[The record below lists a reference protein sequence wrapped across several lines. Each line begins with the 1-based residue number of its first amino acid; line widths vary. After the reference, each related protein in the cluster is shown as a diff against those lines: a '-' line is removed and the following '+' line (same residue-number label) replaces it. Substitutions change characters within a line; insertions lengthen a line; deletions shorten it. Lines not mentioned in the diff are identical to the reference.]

1 MSFAIPHR
9 RPAWRQLLLTEAK
22 LFLRE
27 PMALFWGVLFP
38 LVLIVVFGIA
48 GHHPDRSL
56 GGQSLVDVYVPVMMA
71 FVLTV
76 VAVQVLP
83 SILASYREKGV
94 LRRLSTTPI
103 HPRMLLGA
111 DVAVLVTVII
121 TALLV
126 IAVVARVAFNAHL
139 PSQGLGFVLTLALA
153 AVAML
158 GLGAIVASVSS
169 TPRIASAI
177 GTLLFFPMMFFAGL
191 WVPRQT
197 MPSGLLHV
205 SDYTPLGAATAA
217 IQDTMHG
224 HWPGTAHLGVLAAY
238 AVVLSLAA
246 VRLFRWE

>member
-1 MSFAIPHR
+1 MSFAIPNR

-48 GHHPDRSL
+48 GHHPDRKL
-56 GGQSLVDVYVPVMMA
+56 GGQSLVDAYVPVMMA

-83 SILASYREKGV
+83 SILATYREKGV

-103 HPRMLLGA
+103 DPRLLLGA
-111 DVAVLVTVII
+111 DVAVLVTVIV

-139 PSQGLGFVLTLALA
+139 PSQAAGFVLTLALA

-158 GLGAIVASVSS
+158 GLGAVVASVSG
-169 TPRIASAI
+169 TPRIANAI

-197 MPSGLLHV
+197 MPSALLHV

-217 IQDTMHG
+217 IQDTMRG
-224 HWPGTAHLGVLAAY
+224 HWPGVAHLGVLAAY
-238 AVVLSLAA
+238 ALVLSFAA
-246 VRLFRWE
+246 SRLFRWE

>member
-1 MSFAIPHR
+1 MSFAIPDR

-27 PMALFWGVLFP
+27 PMALFWGVVFP

-48 GHHPDRSL
+48 GHHPDRKL

-103 HPRMLLGA
+103 HPRLLLGA
-111 DVAVLVTVII
+111 DVAVLVTVIV

-158 GLGAIVASVSS
+158 GLGAVVASVSG
-169 TPRIASAI
+169 TPRMANAI

-197 MPSGLLHV
+197 MPSALLHV

-224 HWPGTAHLGVLAAY
+224 QWPGVAHLGVLAVY
-238 AVVLSLAA
+238 ALVLSLAA
-246 VRLFRWE
+246 SRLFRWE

>member
-1 MSFAIPHR
+1 MSFAIPDR

-38 LVLIVVFGIA
+38 LVLIVVFEIA
-48 GHHPDRSL
+48 GHHPDRKL

-103 HPRMLLGA
+103 HPRLLLGA
-111 DVAVLVTVII
+111 DVAVLVTVIV

-158 GLGAIVASVSS
+158 GLGAVVASISG
-169 TPRIASAI
+169 TPRIANAI

-197 MPSGLLHV
+197 MPSALLHV

-217 IQDTMHG
+217 IQDTMRG
-224 HWPGTAHLGVLAAY
+224 HWPGMAHLGVLAVY
-238 AVVLSLAA
+238 ALVLSFAA
-246 VRLFRWE
+246 SRLFRWE

>member
-1 MSFAIPHR
+1 MSFAIPDR

-48 GHHPDRSL
+48 GHHPDRKL

-103 HPRMLLGA
+103 HPRLLLGA
-111 DVAVLVTVII
+111 DVAVLVAVIV

-126 IAVVARVAFNAHL
+126 IAVVARVAFNAQL

-153 AVAML
+153 AMAML
-158 GLGAIVASVSS
+158 GLGAVVASVSS
-169 TPRIASAI
+169 TPRIANAI

-197 MPSGLLHV
+197 MPSALLHV

-224 HWPGTAHLGVLAAY
+224 HWPGMAHLGVLAVY
-238 AVVLSLAA
+238 ALVLSFAA
-246 VRLFRWE
+246 SRLFRWD

>member
-1 MSFAIPHR
+1 MSFAIPAR

-48 GHHPDRSL
+48 GHHPDRKL

-76 VAVQVLP
+76 SAVQVLP
-83 SILASYREKGV
+83 SVLASYREKGV

-103 HPRMLLGA
+103 HPRLLLGA
-111 DVAVLVTVII
+111 DVAVLVTVIV

-126 IAVVARVAFNAHL
+126 IAVVAHVAFNAHL

-153 AVAML
+153 AAAML
-158 GLGAIVASVSS
+158 GLGAVVASISG
-169 TPRIASAI
+169 TPRIANAI

-191 WVPRQT
+191 WVPRC
-197 MPSGLLHV
+197 S
-205 SDYTPLGAATAA
+205 S
-217 IQDTMHG
+217 
-224 HWPGTAHLGVLAAY
+224 
-238 AVVLSLAA
+238 
-246 VRLFRWE
+246 

>member
-1 MSFAIPHR
+1 MSFAIQNR

-48 GHHPDRSL
+48 GHHPDRNL
-56 GGQSLVDVYVPVMMA
+56 GGQSLVDAYVPVMMA

-83 SILASYREKGV
+83 SILATYREKGV

-103 HPRMLLGA
+103 HPRLLLGA
-111 DVAVLVTVII
+111 DVVVLVTVIV

-139 PSQGLGFVLTLALA
+139 PSQAAGFVLTLALA

-158 GLGAIVASVSS
+158 GLGAVVASISG
-169 TPRIASAI
+169 TPRIANAI

-197 MPSGLLHV
+197 MPSALLHI

-217 IQDTMHG
+217 IQDTMRG
-224 HWPGTAHLGVLAAY
+224 HWPGVAHLGALAVY
-238 AVVLSLAA
+238 ALVLSFAA
-246 VRLFRWE
+246 SRLFRWE

>member
-38 LVLIVVFGIA
+38 LVLIVAFGIA
-48 GHHPDRSL
+48 GHHADRKL

-83 SILASYREKGV
+83 SILSSYREKGV

-103 HPRMLLGA
+103 HPRLLLGA
-111 DVAVLVTVII
+111 DVAVLVTVIV

-126 IAVVARVAFNAHL
+126 IAVVARVAFNVHL

-158 GLGAIVASVSS
+158 GLGAVVASISG
-169 TPRIASAI
+169 TPRIANAI

-197 MPSGLLHV
+197 MPSALLHV

-224 HWPGTAHLGVLAAY
+224 HWPGVAHFGVLAVY
-238 AVVLSLAA
+238 ALVLSLAA
-246 VRLFRWE
+246 SRLFRWE

>member
-1 MSFAIPHR
+1 MSFAIPDR
-9 RPAWRQLLLTEAK
+9 RPAWRQLLRTEAK

-27 PMALFWGVLFP
+27 PMALFWGLLFP

-48 GHHPDRSL
+48 GHHPNRSL
-56 GGQSLVDVYVPVMMA
+56 GGQRLVDVYVPVMMA

-83 SILASYREKGV
+83 SILATYRERGV

-103 HPRMLLGA
+103 HPRVLLGA
-111 DVAVLVTVII
+111 DVAVLMTVIV
-121 TALLV
+121 TALLL
-126 IAVVARVAFNAHL
+126 IAVVARVAFNVHL

-158 GLGAIVASVSS
+158 GLGAVVASISG
-169 TPRIASAI
+169 TPRIANAI

-191 WVPRQT
+191 WVPRQA

-205 SDYTPLGAATAA
+205 SDFTPLGAATAA
-217 IQDTMHG
+217 IQDTIHG
-224 HWPGTAHLGVLAAY
+224 HWPGVAHLGVLAAY
-238 AVVLSLAA
+238 ALVLSLAA
-246 VRLFRWE
+246 SRLFRWE